1 MNKIRI
7 ILSLFVVLILS
18 LIVVVRHINRLTPI
32 NMATKTCLVTG
43 ASSGIGLELSREMVK
58 RGWKVI
64 GIARR
69 EDKLRDLEHEL
80 GTNDFG
86 SNKFGTNDS
95 GSQAFIPFVCDVGNQ
110 EQVHNVSETIK
121 AMGLKPTLFFLNA
134 GTGELEKKWEFSTAI
149 HQQTFATNY
158 FGTIAWIE
166 EWLSSVKQ
174 FGGGTFVATSSVA
187 ALLATPGTAAYATS
201 KIALVHCFDSL
212 RRQYLHDNIGFIT
225 VLPGPTDTE
234 MLKGAG
240 ARSMPFIHKADEE
253 AKYIIDQVFAGK
265 KRIEPSWFYSCMLR
279 ILNWLPDKIALK
291 IF

>member
-1 MNKIRI
+1 MNKTRI
-7 ILSLFVVLILS
+7 VLSIFVVLVLSSIL
-18 LIVVVRHINRLTPI
+18 VMRHIDKPAPI

-58 RGWKVI
+58 RGWNVI

-69 EDKLRDLEHEL
+69 EDKLRALEHEL
-80 GTNDFG
+80 GTN
-86 SNKFGTNDS
+86 NFGTNDS
-95 GSQAFIPFVCDVGNQ
+95 GSQAFIPFVCDVGNR
-110 EQVHNVSETIK
+110 EQVHTISETIK

-134 GTGELEKKWEFSTAI
+134 GTGELENKWKVSTDI

-174 FGGGTFVATSSVA
+174 FGGGTFVATSSIA
-187 ALLATPGTAAYATS
+187 AIMAMPGTTAYATS

-212 RRQYLHDNIGFIT
+212 RRQYLYDNIGFIT

-240 ARSMPFIHKADEE
+240 AKNMPFIHKADDE
-253 AKYIIDQVFAGK
+253 ARYIIDQVFAGK

-291 IF
+291 LF

>member
-7 ILSLFVVLILS
+7 IMSIFVVLVLSSILF
-18 LIVVVRHINRLTPI
+18 VRHIDRLTPI

-43 ASSGIGLELSREMVK
+43 ASSGIGLEFSREMVK

-69 EDKLRDLEHEL
+69 EDKLKELEHEL
-80 GTNDFG
+80 GTNKFG
-86 SNKFGTNDS
+86 TNKFGTNKFDTDGSGSNNS
-95 GSQAFIPFVCDVGNQ
+95 GSQAFIPFVCDVGNR
-110 EQVHNVSETIK
+110 EQVHKVSETIK
-121 AMGLKPTLFFLNA
+121 SMGLKPTLFFLNA
-134 GTGELEKKWEFSTAI
+134 GTGELENKWEFSTDI
-149 HQQTFATNY
+149 HQKTFATNY

-174 FGGGTFVATSSVA
+174 FGGGTFVATSSIA
-187 ALLATPGTAAYATS
+187 ALMAMPGTAAYATS

-240 ARSMPFIHKADEE
+240 R
-253 AKYIIDQVFAGK
+253 K
-265 KRIEPSWFYSCMLR
+265 KHAFYT
-279 ILNWLPDKIALK
+279 
-291 IF
+291 

>member
-1 MNKIRI
+1 MNKTRI
-7 ILSLFVVLILS
+7 VLSIFVVLVLGSIL
-18 LIVVVRHINRLTPI
+18 IMRHIDKFAPI
-32 NMATKTCLVTG
+32 NTATKTCLVTG

-58 RGWKVI
+58 RGWRVI

-69 EDKLRDLEHEL
+69 ENKLKELEREL
-80 GTNDFG
+80 ST
-86 SNKFGTNDS
+86 NKFGTNDF

-110 EQVHNVSETIK
+110 EQIHNVSEKIK

-134 GTGELEKKWEFSTAI
+134 GTGELENKWEFSTAI

-174 FGGGTFVATSSVA
+174 FGGGTFVATSSIA
-187 ALLATPGTAAYATS
+187 ALMATPGTAAYATS

-240 ARSMPFIHKADEE
+240 VKNMPFIHKPDEE

-265 KRIEPSWFYSCMLR
+265 KRIEPSWFYSCVLR

-291 IF
+291 LF

>member
-7 ILSLFVVLILS
+7 IMSIFVVLLLSSIL
-18 LIVVVRHINRLTPI
+18 VVRHIDRLAPI
-32 NMATKTCLVTG
+32 NTATKTCLVTG

-69 EDKLRDLEHEL
+69 EANLRELEYEL
-80 GTNDFG
+80 GTKDFD
-86 SNKFGTNDS
+86 SNKFSTNDS

-110 EQVHNVSETIK
+110 EQIHNVSETIK
-121 AMGLKPTLFFLNA
+121 SMGLKPTLFFLNA
-134 GTGELEKKWEFSTAI
+134 GTGNLENKWEFSADI
-149 HQQTFATNY
+149 HQRTFATNY

-174 FGGGTFVATSSVA
+174 FGGGTFVATSSIA
-187 ALLATPGTAAYATS
+187 AIMATPGSAAYATS

-212 RRQYLHDNIGFIT
+212 RRQYLYDNIGFIT

-240 ARSMPFIHKADEE
+240 AKSMPFIHKADDE
-253 AKYIIDQVFAGK
+253 ARYIVDQVFAGK

-291 IF
+291 LF

>member
-7 ILSLFVVLILS
+7 ISSLFVVLILS
-18 LIVVVRHINRLTPI
+18 LIVVIRHIDRLSPI
-32 NMATKTCLVTG
+32 NIATKTCLITG

-69 EDKLRDLEHEL
+69 EDKLRELEHEL
-80 GTNDFG
+80 GTN
-86 SNKFGTNDS
+86 NFGTNDS
-95 GSQAFIPFVCDVGNQ
+95 NSQTFIPFVCDVANR

-134 GTGELEKKWEFSTAI
+134 GTGELEQKWKVSTDI
-149 HQQTFATNY
+149 HQRTFATNY
-158 FGTIAWIE
+158 FGAIAWIE
-166 EWLSSVKQ
+166 EWLASVKQ

-187 ALLATPGTAAYATS
+187 ALLATPGSAAYATS
-201 KIALVHCFDSL
+201 KIALVHCFDSF
-212 RRQYLHDNIGFIT
+212 RRQYLNDKIGFIT

-240 ARSMPFIHKADEE
+240 AKSMPFIHKADDE
-253 AKYIIDQVFAGK
+253 ARYIVDQVFAGK
-265 KRIEPSWFYSCMLR
+265 KQIGPSLFYSFTLR

-291 IF
+291 LF